1 MPKTSSFA
9 LGTLAVAGAK
19 VLFVLSSYGTLLLLP
34 RVLADAAEF
43 GRFATVLA
51 LIGIIDNV
59 IVATTLQSVGREIA
73 GQGSSAGSA
82 LRFGL
87 VRHSLPVVGIAL
99 ALALCAAWVTAWLR
113 DASLTL
119 PLQVATASVA
129 GYGLYAV
136 LLGVLNGTQRFGLQ
150 ALVDGCFS
158 LLRFAGLV
166 LGAWLTGRA
175 FGAFLG
181 LGASLGAMTLVCGAV
196 VTQLR
201 WQAAASGRRE
211 RAPAPQGVAAP
222 PDGTLTADPGVP
234 GESGGAASGGD
245 APGAA
250 AAHAPKAAVTA
261 LRPWLSFVL
270 PLLAFHLGI
279 NALLQLDITLLK
291 LFSGEALLAG
301 GVSTGEASAT
311 SSRLAG
317 HYRAAQSFA
326 FVAYQ
331 LAVPLALTAFP
342 VVSRLKREGAAA
354 LNTTLVGTLRA
365 AWIGALLIAIPISA
379 NSHALLSFVYPEGY
393 AVAATSLAVLAPGL
407 ALFAVFVIVSTALA
421 ALGHPARCAL
431 FALIG
436 TLIMAFTL
444 ERALQT
450 PASEVSTLTRTAVAT
465 SSGIVVSLGLAL
477 YTLHTQGAPLPYRTL
492 FGGGIA
498 AAVAWWAGDT
508 LSGEGFLRLAGA
520 GAASALTFVLATVLT
535 GAISRQ
541 ELAKVRRAV
550 QGKVRGRTRA

>member
-9 LGTLAVAGAK
+9 LGTAAVAGAK
-19 VLFVLSSYGTLLLLP
+19 LLFVLSSYGTLLLLP
-34 RVLADAAEF
+34 RVLEDAAEF

-73 GQGSSAGSA
+73 GIGSSVSTA

-87 VRHSLPVVGIAL
+87 LRHALPVIGVAL
-99 ALALCAAWVTAWLR
+99 ILALCAALVTAWLR
-113 DASLTL
+113 DDSLTR

-136 LLGVLNGTQRFGLQ
+136 FLGILNGTQRFGLQ

-166 LGAWLTGRA
+166 LGAWFTGRA

-181 LGASLGAMTLVCGAV
+181 LGAGLGAMILICSAV
-196 VTQLR
+196 VAHLARPGLSVT
-201 WQAAASGRRE
+201 AASCSADPRTLSAGPDRGLQ
-211 RAPAPQGVAAP
+211 RAPQAGLTRGEAP
-222 PDGTLTADPGVP
+222 
-234 GESGGAASGGD
+234 D
-245 APGAA
+245 AMT
-250 AAHAPKAAVTA
+250 HAPRDPHGTA
-261 LRPWLSFVL
+261 LKPWLSFVL

-291 LFSGEALLAG
+291 LFSGRMLLLEGASAL
-301 GVSTGEASAT
+301 EASAT

-342 VVSRLKREGAAA
+342 VISRLKREGARA
-354 LNTTLVGTLRA
+354 LTTTLVGTLRA
-365 AWIGALLIAIPISA
+365 AWLGALLVAIPISA
-379 NSHALLSFVYPEGY
+379 NSGALLSFVSPEGY
-393 AVAATSLAVLAPGL
+393 ALAATCLAVLAPGL
-407 ALFAVFVIVSTALA
+407 ALFAVFVIVATALA

-436 TLIMAFTL
+436 TLIMAL
-444 ERALQT
+444 GVARALQT
-450 PASEVSTLTRTAVAT
+450 PLISEASTLTRTASAT
-465 SSGIVVSLGLAL
+465 SAGILASLVLAL
-477 YTLHTQGAPLPYRTL
+477 YTLHTRGAPLPYRTL
-492 FGGGIA
+492 LGGGLA
-498 AAVAWWAGDT
+498 ATAAWWAGYA
-508 LSGEGFLRLAGA
+508 LSGEGFFRLLCAG
-520 GAASALTFVLATVLT
+520 GASALVFVAASILT
-535 GAISRQ
+535 GAISLPELVQLRQ
-541 ELAKVRRAV
+541 AIHTRL
-550 QGKVRGRTRA
+550 RGRFQS